1 MVILWVLIDTT
12 MTVVYP
18 GGKMNDMKTKVL
30 IRLRRVRWEVIGP
43 YLALCAWALY
53 LRLTDG

>member
-1 MVILWVLIDTT
+1 
-12 MTVVYP
+12 
-18 GGKMNDMKTKVL
+18 MNDMKTKFL
-30 IRLRRVRWEVIGP
+30 IGLRRVRWEVLGP